1 MSITSLLPSDTNGSG
16 PPVTAGKSPRLS
28 ALWDRLDRPDS
39 AALHGLFSGAFWI
52 VMTTIFGFIMSNELT
67 TPDIFAGIPQL
78 VFSRMRPAHIAMGL
92 FGIFSAGMFGGWYF
106 IVPRLCKTPLR
117 SNRAAN
123 LLLIFWNLAV
133 LLGVG
138 AILNGDTQGK
148 EYTEFPWWIDWPV
161 FALMCVNAVIIF
173 QTIAA
178 RREPKMYVS
187 LWYIGGSVVWVAMMY
202 FIGNVMWHP
211 FDTYLTAD
219 GHKHIL
225 WNNDASNLPDGVT
238 DFQRTGSLRG
248 LNDAIWNWF
257 YGHNLFGLFITT
269 GGIALVYYLVPKLS
283 RRPLYSHLMSLIGFW
298 SIALLYSNT
307 GQHHLL
313 QAPIPNWL
321 KIISI
326 VGSVGLIIP
335 VFSFSVNIYMTMR
348 GQWGQML
355 ENIPLRF
362 VLTGSFFY
370 LAVSFQGTV
379 QAFMTVN
386 RFVHFTQWVIAHS
399 HLAFLGAFAFI
410 SSATMLY
417 MVPQIV
423 RKPLWSRNL
432 ADTQYWLMLIGVNG
446 YFWALT
452 AAGLAQGSAW
462 VTLGEQ
468 VVKAY
473 PIVKP
478 YFLLRSVFGGMFMIG
493 VMFQFINLVMTIRQK
508 MPTPAQKRNL
518 GIAELQEIGAPAS
531 EFDDRVAVV
540 D

>member
-1 MSITSLLPSDTNGSG
+1 MSITSLLPSDHNSSG
-16 PPVTAGKSPRLS
+16 PPKLRTRPSKLS
-28 ALWDRLDRPDS
+28 AFWEKLDRPDS
-39 AALHGLFSGAFWI
+39 AALHGLFSGAVWI
-52 VMTTIFGFIMSNELT
+52 VLTTMFGFIMSNQLT
-67 TPDIFAGIPQL
+67 TPDLLTGIPQT
-78 VFSRMRPAHIAMGL
+78 VFSRLRPAHISMGL

-123 LLLIFWNLAV
+123 ILLFLWNLFV
-133 LLGVG
+133 FLGVG
-138 AILNGDTQGK
+138 AILNGDTTGK
-148 EYTEFPWWIDWPV
+148 EYAEFPWWVAWPV
-161 FALMCVNAVIIF
+161 FALMAVNGVIIF

-178 RREPKMYVS
+178 RREPKIYVS
-187 LWYIGGSVVWVAMMY
+187 LWYIGGSVVWVAMMW
-202 FIGNVMWHP
+202 FIGHVLWHP
-211 FDTYLTAD
+211 FTTYLTPD
-219 GHKHIL
+219 GQKHVL
-225 WNNDASNLPDGVT
+225 WNNSAQFLPDNVT
-238 DFQRTGSLRG
+238 QYQRTSSLIG
-248 LNDAIWNWF
+248 LNDAVWNWF

-321 KIISI
+321 KVISI

-335 VFSFSVNIYMTMR
+335 VFSFSVNIFMTMR

-370 LAVSFQGTV
+370 LAVSFQGTI
-379 QAFMTVN
+379 QAFMAVN

-432 ADTQYWLMLIGVNG
+432 ADTQYWLMFIGVNG

-478 YFLLRSVFGGMFMIG
+478 YFLLRTVFGGMYMIA
-493 VMFQFINLVMTIRQK
+493 VIMQMINLWMTVRQK
-508 MPTPAQKRNL
+508 MPSSAEVRNTR
-518 GIAELQEIGAPAS
+518 IADLQEISAPSS
-531 EFDDRVAVV
+531 ELDDRMAVL

>member
-1 MSITSLLPSDTNGSG
+1 MSIISLLPSDRNGSG
-16 PPVTAGKSPRLS
+16 PLKSRTKPSKFS
-28 ALWDRLDRPDS
+28 AFWEKLDRPDS

-52 VMTTIFGFIMSNELT
+52 VLTTVFGFIMSNELT

-78 VFSRMRPAHIAMGL
+78 TWSRMRPAHIAMGL
-92 FGIFSAGMFGGWYF
+92 FGIFSSGMFGGWYF

-123 LLLIFWNLAV
+123 LLLLFWNLAV

-161 FALMCVNAVIIF
+161 LTLMCVNGVIIF

-211 FDTYLTAD
+211 FSTFYGPD
-219 GHKHIL
+219 GIKHIL
-225 WNNDASNLPDGVT
+225 WNNDASTLPNGT
-238 DFQRTGSLRG
+238 TQFQRTGSLMG
-248 LNDAIWNWF
+248 LDDAVWNWF

-321 KIISI
+321 KVISI

-335 VFSFSVNIYMTMR
+335 VFSFSVNIFMTMR

-370 LAVSFQGTV
+370 LAVSFQGTI
-379 QAFMTVN
+379 QAFMAVN

-432 ADTQYWLMLIGVNG
+432 ADTQYWLMFIGVNG

-478 YFLLRSVFGGMFMIG
+478 YFLLRTVFGGMYMVAVI
-493 VMFQFINLVMTIRQK
+493 MQMINLWMTVRQK
-508 MPTPAQKRNL
+508 IPSSAEVRNTR
-518 GIAELQEIGAPAS
+518 IAELQEISAPSS
-531 EFDDRVAVV
+531 ELDDRMAVL

>member
-1 MSITSLLPSDTNGSG
+1 MSITSLLPSDHNGSG
-16 PPVTAGKSPRLS
+16 PPRTRTSSSKLTAF
-28 ALWDRLDRPDS
+28 WENLDKPDS
-39 AALHGLFSGAFWI
+39 AALHGLFSGAVWI
-52 VMTTIFGFIMSNELT
+52 VMTTLFGFIMSNQLT

-78 VFSRMRPAHIAMGL
+78 VFSRLRPAHISMGL

-123 LLLIFWNLAV
+123 ILLFFWNLFV

-138 AILNGDTQGK
+138 AILNGDTTGK
-148 EYTEFPWWIDWPV
+148 EYAEFPWWVAWPV
-161 FALMCVNAVIIF
+161 FALMAVNGVIIF

-178 RREPKMYVS
+178 RREPKIYVS
-187 LWYIGGSVVWVAMMY
+187 LWYIGGSIVWVAMMW
-202 FIGNVMWHP
+202 FIGHVLWHP
-211 FDTYLTAD
+211 FTTYLTPD
-219 GHKHIL
+219 GQKHVL
-225 WNNDASNLPDGVT
+225 WNNSAAFLPDNVT
-238 DFQRTGSLRG
+238 QYQRTSSLIG
-248 LNDAIWNWF
+248 LNDAVWNWF

-283 RRPLYSHLMSLIGFW
+283 RRPLYSHLMSLVGFW

-321 KIISI
+321 KVISMI
-326 VGSVGLIIP
+326 GSVGLIIP
-335 VFSFSVNIYMTMR
+335 VFSFSVNIFMTMR

-362 VLTGSFFY
+362 VMTGSFFY
-370 LAVSFQGTV
+370 LAVSFQGSV
-379 QAFMTVN
+379 QALMSVN
-386 RFVHFTQWVIAHS
+386 RYVHFTQWVIAHS

-410 SSATMLY
+410 SSASMLY

-432 ADTQYWLMLIGVNG
+432 ADFQFWLMLIGVNG

-452 AAGLAQGSAW
+452 AAGLAQASAW
-462 VTLGEQ
+462 VTLGEH
-468 VVKAY
+468 VIKAY
-473 PIVKP
+473 PVVKP
-478 YFLLRSVFGGMFMIG
+478 YFLLRTVFGGMFMIA
-493 VMFQFINLVMTIRQK
+493 VIMQFVNLYMTVKQK
-508 MPTPAQKRNL
+508 MPSAAEKRNL
-518 GIAELQEIGAPAS
+518 GIADLQEIGAPAT

>member
-1 MSITSLLPSDTNGSG
+1 MSITSLLPSDHNGSG
-16 PPVTAGKSPRLS
+16 PPRNRASSSKL
-28 ALWDRLDRPDS
+28 AAFWENLDKPDS

-52 VMTTIFGFIMSNELT
+52 VMTTIFGFIASNELT

-78 VFSRMRPAHIAMGL
+78 VWSRIRPAHISMGL
-92 FGIFSAGMFGGWYF
+92 FGLFGSGMFGGWYF
-106 IVPRLCKTPLR
+106 IVPRLCKTPLQT
-117 SNRAAN
+117 NRAAN
-123 LLLIFWNLAV
+123 LLLFFWNLAV

-161 FALMCVNAVIIF
+161 LTLMCVNAVIFF
-173 QTIAA
+173 QTVAA

-211 FDTYLTAD
+211 FDTYSDAKGLQ
-219 GHKHIL
+219 HIL
-225 WNNDASNLPDGVT
+225 WNNDASHLPDGLT
-238 DFQRTGSLRG
+238 QFQRSGSLIG
-248 LNDAIWNWF
+248 LNDAVWEWF

-283 RRPLYSHLMSLIGFW
+283 RRPLYSHLMSLVGFW

-321 KIISI
+321 KVISI
-326 VGSVGLIIP
+326 IGSVGLIIP

-355 ENIPLRF
+355 ENIPLRY

-379 QAFMTVN
+379 QALMTVN
-386 RFVHFTQWVIAHS
+386 RYVHFTQWVIAHS

-432 ADTQYWLMLIGVNG
+432 ADFQYWMMLIGVTG
-446 YFWALT
+446 YFWAIT
-452 AAGLAQGSAW
+452 SAGLAQASAW

-473 PIVKP
+473 PVVKP
-478 YFLLRSVFGGMFMIG
+478 YFLLRSVFGGMYMIA
-493 VMFQFINLVMTIRQK
+493 VMIQFINLYMTVKQK
-508 MPTPAQKRNL
+508 MPSAAEKRSL
-518 GIAELQEIGAPAS
+518 EIAGLQEIGAPAT
-531 EFDDRVAVV
+531 EFDDRTAVV

>member
-1 MSITSLLPSDTNGSG
+1 MSITSLLPSDSNGSG
-16 PPVTAGKSPRLS
+16 PPRATGSSSKLTQF
-28 ALWDRLDRPDS
+28 WMNLDKPDS
-39 AALHGLFSGAFWI
+39 AALHGLLSGAGWI
-52 VMTTIFGFIMSNELT
+52 ILTTIFGFIMSNELT
-67 TPDIFAGIPQL
+67 NPDIFAGIPQL
-78 VFSRMRPAHIAMGL
+78 TWSRLRPCHIAMGL

-123 LLLIFWNLAV
+123 LLLFFWNLTV
-133 LLGVG
+133 FLGVG

-161 FALMCVNAVIIF
+161 FVLMCVNAVIIF

-178 RREPKMYVS
+178 RREPKLYVS

-211 FDTYLTAD
+211 FDTYLDAK
-219 GHKHIL
+219 GYQHIL
-225 WNNDASNLPDGVT
+225 WNNDASHLPVGVT
-238 DFQRTGSLRG
+238 QFQRTGSLIG
-248 LNDAIWNWF
+248 LNDAVWNWF

-283 RRPLYSHLMSLIGFW
+283 RRPLYSHLMSLVGFW

-321 KIISI
+321 KVISI

-362 VLTGSFFY
+362 VLAGSFFY

-379 QAFMTVN
+379 QAFMAVN

-432 ADTQYWLMLIGVNG
+432 ADFQFWLMLIGVNG

-452 AAGLAQGSAW
+452 AAGLVQGSAW
-462 VTLGEQ
+462 ITLGEQ

-473 PIVKP
+473 PVVKP
-478 YFLLRSVFGGMFMIG
+478 YFLLRSVFGGMYMIG
-493 VMFQFINLVMTIRQK
+493 VILQGINLYMTIKQK
-508 MPTPAQKRNL
+508 MPSEAEKRNL
-518 GIAELQEIGAPAS
+518 GIAGLQEIGAPS
-531 EFDDRVAVV
+531 TEFDDRVAVV

>member
-1 MSITSLLPSDTNGSG
+1 MSITSLLPSDHNGSG
-16 PPVTAGKSPRLS
+16 PPRSPANSSKL
-28 ALWDRLDRPDS
+28 AAFWEKLDKPDS
-39 AALHGLFSGAFWI
+39 AALHGLFSGAVWI
-52 VMTTIFGFIMSNELT
+52 VLTTIFGFIASNELT

-78 VFSRMRPAHIAMGL
+78 VWSRIRPAHISMGL
-92 FGIFSAGMFGGWYF
+92 FGIFGSGMFGGWYF

-123 LLLIFWNLAV
+123 LLLFFWNLAV

-161 FALMCVNAVIIF
+161 FTLMCVNGVIIF

-211 FDTYLTAD
+211 FDTYSDAKGLQ
-219 GHKHIL
+219 HIL
-225 WNNDASNLPDGVT
+225 WNNDASHLPVGLT
-238 DFQRTGSLRG
+238 QFQRTGSLIG
-248 LNDAIWNWF
+248 LNDAVWEWF

-283 RRPLYSHLMSLIGFW
+283 RRPLYSHLMSLAGFW

-326 VGSVGLIIP
+326 IGSVGLIIP

-355 ENIPLRF
+355 ENIPLRY

-370 LAVSFQGTV
+370 LAVSFQGSV
-379 QAFMTVN
+379 QALMTVN
-386 RFVHFTQWVIAHS
+386 RYVHFTQWVIAHS

-432 ADTQYWLMLIGVNG
+432 ADFQYWLMLIGVTG
-446 YFWALT
+446 YFWAIT
-452 AAGLAQGSAW
+452 SAGLAQASAW
-462 VTLGEQ
+462 ITLGEQ

-473 PIVKP
+473 PVVKP
-478 YFLLRSVFGGMFMIG
+478 YFLLRSVFGGMYMIG
-493 VMFQFINLVMTIRQK
+493 VMIQFINLYMTVKQK
-508 MPTPAQKRNL
+508 MPSAAEKRSL
-518 GIAELQEIGAPAS
+518 EIAGLQEIGAPAT
-531 EFDDRVAVV
+531 EFDDRTAVV

>member
-1 MSITSLLPSDTNGSG
+1 MSITSLLPSNSNGSG
-16 PPVTAGKSPRLS
+16 PPHTPHS
-28 ALWDRLDRPDS
+28 ASKLAAFWERLDKPDS
-39 AALHGLFSGAFWI
+39 AALHGLLSGAGWI
-52 VMTTIFGFIMSNELT
+52 ILTTIFGFIASNELT
-67 TPDIFAGIPQL
+67 TPDIFSGIPQL
-78 VFSRMRPAHIAMGL
+78 VWSRIRPAHISMGL
-92 FGIFSAGMFGGWYF
+92 FGIFGAGMFGGWYF

-117 SNRAAN
+117 TNRTAN
-123 LLLIFWNLAV
+123 LLLFFWNLTV

-161 FALMCVNAVIIF
+161 LTLMCVNAVIIF

-178 RREPKMYVS
+178 RREPKLYVS

-211 FDTYLTAD
+211 FDTYSDAKGLQ
-219 GHKHIL
+219 HIL
-225 WNNDASNLPDGVT
+225 WNNDASHLPAGVT
-238 DFQRTGSLRG
+238 QFQRTGSLTG
-248 LNDAIWNWF
+248 LNDAVWEWF

-321 KIISI
+321 KVISI

-379 QAFMTVN
+379 QAFMAVN
-386 RFVHFTQWVIAHS
+386 RYVHFTQWVIAHS

-432 ADTQYWLMLIGVNG
+432 ADFQFWLMLIGVNG

-452 AAGLAQGSAW
+452 AAGLAQASAW

-473 PIVKP
+473 PVVKP

-493 VMFQFINLVMTIRQK
+493 VMMQGINLYMTIRQK
-508 MPTPAQKRNL
+508 MPSDAEKRNL
-518 GIAELQEIGAPAS
+518 GIADLQEIGAPAT
-531 EFDDRVAVV
+531 EFDDRAAVA

>member
-1 MSITSLLPSDTNGSG
+1 MSITSLLPSDSNGSG
-16 PPVTAGKSPRLS
+16 PPVTEGRSSRLT
-28 ALWDRLDRPDS
+28 AFWMNLDRPDS
-39 AALHGLFSGAFWI
+39 AALHGLLSGAGWI
-52 VMTTIFGFIMSNELT
+52 ILTTIFGFVMSNELT

-78 VFSRMRPAHIAMGL
+78 TWSRLRPAHISMGL
-92 FGIFSAGMFGGWYF
+92 FGIFSSGMFGGWYF

-117 SNRAAN
+117 TNRAAN
-123 LLLIFWNLAV
+123 LLLFFWNLTV
-133 LLGVG
+133 FLGVG

-148 EYTEFPWWIDWPV
+148 EYVEFPWWIDWPV

-178 RREPKMYVS
+178 RREPKLYVS

-211 FDTYLTAD
+211 FDTYRDAK
-219 GHKHIL
+219 GFGHIL
-225 WNNDASNLPDGVT
+225 WNNDASHLPVGANQ
-238 DFQRTGSLRG
+238 FQRTGSLIG
-248 LNDAIWNWF
+248 LNDAVWNWF
-257 YGHNLFGLFITT
+257 YGHNLFGLYITT

-283 RRPLYSHLMSLIGFW
+283 RRPLYSHLMSLVGFW

-321 KIISI
+321 KVISI

-362 VLTGSFFY
+362 VLAGSFFY

-379 QAFMTVN
+379 QAFMAVN

-432 ADTQYWLMLIGVNG
+432 ADFQFWLMLIGVNG

-452 AAGLAQGSAW
+452 AAGLVQGSAW
-462 VTLGEQ
+462 ITLGEQ

-473 PIVKP
+473 PVVKP
-478 YFLLRSVFGGMFMIG
+478 YFLLRSVFGGMYMIG
-493 VMFQFINLVMTIRQK
+493 VILQGINLIMTIRQK
-508 MPTPAQKRNL
+508 MPSPAEKRNL
-518 GIAELQEIGAPAS
+518 GIAGLQEIGAPQT